1 MGACPAPSGGCPPS
15 LIEAGSETESSVA
28 STPPPTPPPPP
39 TGLAHAAAAGLAL
52 LVRAACP
59 GGDGQGSLGRM
70 VGSARRR
77 AGRAFH
83 FEDWEELVEEE
94 GGEKE
99 EKRKEEEEEEEEGRR
114 EEGPGRPDHPP
125 AEQERSPRSQ
135 LVTMLDRIST
145 ARGDRHR
152 LAFLLHASTSIEAR
166 ISREGRH
173 LARAVHMCLAAQGLL
188 LAAYG
193 GAGMSHVAPPRGG
206 PAEAAAAL
214 LVRLAVPAL
223 ALLHAAVTLRCT
235 VGPSRSTLRCLA
247 VMKRSVDEEIEAS
260 HLEGGGRSG
269 SGSDP
274 SSPPAPSDGW
284 GSYEALVM
292 VALGAWILI
301 GAEAVLA
308 CVGAAGELFLG
319 TGGDGG
325 GAGGPPPGGGILL
338 GGAPPG
344 GAPPGTKVEA

>member
-206 PAEAAAAL
+206 PAEAAAA
-214 LVRLAVPAL
+214 
-223 ALLHAAVTLRCT
+223 RCT
-235 VGPSRSTLRCLA
+235 VLVQVGQAHLVCPIRVDLGRYSLPDLAWRHSSQVRTAHILRISFLCYHFGSIH
-247 VMKRSVDEEIEAS
+247 KRY
-260 HLEGGGRSG
+260 
-269 SGSDP
+269 
-274 SSPPAPSDGW
+274 SS
-284 GSYEALVM
+284 Y
-292 VALGAWILI
+292 
-301 GAEAVLA
+301 
-308 CVGAAGELFLG
+308 
-319 TGGDGG
+319 
-325 GAGGPPPGGGILL
+325 
-338 GGAPPG
+338 
-344 GAPPGTKVEA
+344 